1 MPFSP
6 PKPVAI
12 LTWPF
17 SKIYGAG
24 IELRNRGFDS
34 GLLPIQ
40 KLPRPVISVGNL
52 TVGGTGKTP
61 VVAYLAKYLNQ
72 HGLKVAVL
80 TRGYKRE
87 TSKTVILNQDNLAQ
101 FPFHETGDEARV
113 LVNYVDNGA
122 VVIDH
127 NRFHGGTVAI
137 NDFNPDVFILDDGF
151 QHRRLFRELD
161 IVTLDAKLP
170 FGNRQLLPSGP
181 LRESIKNIKRANLL
195 WITRVSQ
202 SSFSEEEIK
211 SRMRDIINKPA
222 VFSNHEP
229 IRVIDFASKS
239 KLPIEFLKNR
249 KIIAF
254 AGIANPNSFLET
266 LNKLGANVIKFQ
278 NFKDHFMYTPKE
290 IELLAN
296 TLNGCNAEILITTE
310 KDAVRF
316 SGEILQHIPNLHVLQ
331 VGIQLLD
338 GKEELKKILKNIEF
352 LQ

>member
-6 PKPVAI
+6 PKPVSI

-24 IELRNRGFDS
+24 IELRNRGFNS

-61 VVAYLAKYLNQ
+61 VVAYLAKFLKQ

-87 TSKTVILNQDNLAQ
+87 TSKTVILKQGDLAQ
-101 FPFHETGDEARV
+101 IPFHETGDEARV
-113 LVNYVDNGA
+113 LVHHVGNGG
-122 VVIDH
+122 VVIDR
-127 NRFHGGTVAI
+127 NRFRGGTVAI
-137 NDFNPDVFILDDGF
+137 NNFNPDVFILDDGF

-181 LRESIKNIKRANLL
+181 LRESIKNIKRADLL
-195 WITRVSQ
+195 WITRVNQ
-202 SSFSEEEIK
+202 SSFSVEEIK
-211 SRMRDIINKPA
+211 SQISYSVDKPA

-229 IRVIDFASKS
+229 IKVIDVASES

-249 KIIAF
+249 NVIAF

-266 LNKLGANVIKFQ
+266 LKKLGAIVVRFH
-278 NFKDHFMYTPKE
+278 NFTDHFMYTKKE

-296 TLNGCNAEILITTE
+296 TLSGCNAEILITTE

-316 SGEILQHIPNLHVLQ
+316 SPEILQNIPNLHVLQ
-331 VGIQLLD
+331 VGIQLLNE
-338 GKEELKKILKNIEF
+338 KEELKKILKNIVL